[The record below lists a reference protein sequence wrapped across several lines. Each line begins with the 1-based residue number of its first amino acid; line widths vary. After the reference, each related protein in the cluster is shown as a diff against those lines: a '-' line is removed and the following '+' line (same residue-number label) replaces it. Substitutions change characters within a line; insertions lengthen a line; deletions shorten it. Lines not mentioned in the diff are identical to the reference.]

1 MTHPQRQKSPPR
13 ADVPELSPADARLVS
28 RIEESYR
35 APERLPDARVAFQ
48 EALDARLARSRG
60 GLVALGRARAFA
72 GVAAVGALGV
82 LAWTI
87 FAGLGAGD
95 ALESGRIAEERSS
108 APVVVAM
115 AELAS
120 REPADFEATPEEALL
135 ALSADGTEVLYE
147 LPDDY
152 EAIASLFLGDAV

>member
-1 MTHPQRQKSPPR
+1 MTDPQRQQSPPG

-35 APERLPDARVAFQ
+35 APERLPAARVAFQ
-48 EALDARLARSRG
+48 DALDARLARGRG
-60 GLVALGRARAFA
+60 GLVAAGRARAFA

-82 LAWTI
+82 LAWAI

-95 ALESGRIAEERSS
+95 ALEPDRNVAQRSS
-108 APVVVAM
+108 TPVVVAM
-115 AELAS
+115 AES
-120 REPADFEATPEEALL
+120 GGIEPANFEATPEEALL
-135 ALSADGTEVLYE
+135 ALSEDGTESLGE